1 MFNLNECIIKVILM
15 THSKL
20 GEFGPILT
28 SLSNPI
34 YIDDELSNEGGRYLN
49 SIATISRLPAFD
61 RS

>member
-1 MFNLNECIIKVILM
+1 M